1 MSIRKAGVLALL
13 ILGVGAGAAMAAACG
28 GHGTRESLFVSTQW
42 LADHMKDANL
52 VVLAVGSKADYDAGH
67 IAGSEFLEYGSVGV
81 KGETGLMLEL
91 PPMDKLAD
99 VFSKL
104 GVSNDS
110 RVVVYRLKDWLSQAA
125 RVVVTLDAMGLGPNA
140 AMLDG
145 SLATWKEEGR
155 AISRSTP
162 DDAPVVKPGKLTPR
176 PQSDVIAD
184 LEFVKANLHQA
195 GVRILDARDPK
206 VYSGETVRAGFPPG
220 HIQGAGNVY
229 FNGLVDER
237 TGRLKPVEELQAKFR
252 DAGVKPGDRV
262 VTYCF
267 IGQQASALY
276 LVSRYLGYD
285 TRLYDGSWDE
295 WTRHPELPAESV
307 ASAGEKK

>member
-1 MSIRKAGVLALL
+1 VGV
-13 ILGVGAGAAMAAACG
+13 
-28 GHGTRESLFVSTQW
+28 
-42 LADHMKDANL
+42 
-52 VVLAVGSKADYDAGH
+52 KADYDAEH
-67 IAGSEFLEYGSVGV
+67 IAGSQWVDYRSIGV
-81 KGETGLMLEL
+81 KGESGLTLEL
-91 PPMDKLAD
+91 PPMDKLAE

-104 GVSNDS
+104 GVGNDS
-110 RVVVYRLKDWLSQAA
+110 RVVVYRLKDWLTPAA
-125 RVVVTLDAMGLGPNA
+125 RTILTLDAMGLGKNA

-155 AISRSTP
+155 ATSK
-162 DDAPVVKPGKLTPR
+162 DASVVKPGKLTPC

-184 LEFVKANLHQA
+184 LAFVKANLRQE

-206 VYSGETVRAGFPPG
+206 VYSGETARTGMPAG
-220 HIQGAGNVY
+220 HIQGAGNVHY
-229 FNGLVDER
+229 DSLLDEK
-237 TGRLKPVEELQAKFR
+237 TGKLKPVEELQSKFR

-276 LVSRYLGYD
+276 LISRYLGYD

-295 WTRHPELPAESV
+295 WTKHPELPTETTAI
-307 ASAGEKK
+307 EKK

>member
-1 MSIRKAGVLALL
+1 MNIRMAGALALWL
-13 ILGVGAGAAMAAACG
+13 AGAASASAACG

-67 IAGSEFLEYGSVGV
+67 IAGSQFLEYGSVGV
-81 KGETGLMLEL
+81 KGETGLILEL

-110 RVVVYRLKDWLSQAA
+110 RVVVYRLKDWLPQAA

-145 SLATWKEEGR
+145 NLATWKEEGR
-155 AISRSTP
+155 AISLSTS
-162 DDAPVVKPGKLTPR
+162 DDAPVVKPGKLTLC

-184 LEFVKANLHQA
+184 LEFVKANLLHA

-206 VYSGETVRAGFPPG
+206 VYSGEATRAGFPPG

-237 TGRLKPVEELQAKFR
+237 TGKLKPVEELQAKFR

-295 WTRHPELPAESV
+295 WSKHPELPVESA

>member
-1 MSIRKAGVLALL
+1 MKLRKIGALSLVVL
-13 ILGVGAGAAMAAACG
+13 GAQGAAAATCG
-28 GHGTRESLFVSTQW
+28 GHGTRETLFVSTKW
-42 LADHMKDANL
+42 LSDHLRDASV
-52 VVLAVGSKADYDAGH
+52 VVLAVGEKSEYDAEH
-67 IAGSEFLEYGSVGV
+67 IPGSQYIDFHTIGV
-81 KGETGLMLEL
+81 KGENGLILEL
-91 PPMDKLAD
+91 PPMDKLAET
-99 VFSKL
+99 FSKL

-110 RVVVYRLKDWLSQAA
+110 RVVVYRLRDWLTPAA
-125 RVVVTLDAMGLGPNA
+125 RVILTLDAMGLGKSA

-155 AISRSTP
+155 SVTK
-162 DDAPVVKPGKLTPR
+162 DARVVKQGKLTPC
-176 PQSDVIAD
+176 PQNDVIAD
-184 LEFVKANLHQA
+184 LEFVKSNLHRT

-206 VYSGETVRAGFPPG
+206 VYSGETARSGTPAG
-220 HIQGAGNVY
+220 HIQGAGNVHY
-229 FNGLVDER
+229 DSLLDEK
-237 TGRLKPVEELQAKFR
+237 TGKLKPVEDLQTKFR

-295 WTRHPELPAESV
+295 WTKHPELPTETAANV
-307 ASAGEKK
+307 KR

>member
-1 MSIRKAGVLALL
+1 VGVLALVVAS
-13 ILGVGAGAAMAAACG
+13 IGAGAAAGATCG
-28 GHGTRESLFVSTQW
+28 GHGTRESLLVSTGW
-42 LADHMKDANL
+42 LADHIKDANL
-52 VVLAVGSKADYDAGH
+52 VVLAVGEKADYDAGH
-67 IAGSEFLEYGSVGV
+67 IARSQWIEFSSVGV
-81 KGETGLMLEL
+81 KGPTGLTLEL
-91 PPMDKLAD
+91 PPMDKLTE

-110 RVVVYRLKDWLSQAA
+110 RVVVYRLKDWVTQAA
-125 RVVVTLDAMGLGPNA
+125 RVVLTLDAMGLGKNA
-140 AMLDG
+140 ALLDG

-155 AISRSTP
+155 ATSQ
-162 DDAPVVKPGKLTPR
+162 DAPVVGPGKLTPC

-184 LEFVKANLHQA
+184 LDFVKANLHQG

-206 VYSGETVRAGFPPG
+206 VYSGETTRAGMPPG

-229 FNGLVDER
+229 YAGLLDAR
-237 TGRLKPVEELQAKFR
+237 TGKLKPVEELEAKFR

-267 IGQQASALY
+267 IGQQASELY

-295 WTRHPELPAESV
+295 WSKHPELPVEMAV
-307 ASAGEKK
+307 GEKK

>member
-1 MSIRKAGVLALL
+1 MSIRKAGAIALL
-13 ILGVGAGAAMAAACG
+13 AAGAAAAATCG
-28 GHGTRESLFVSTQW
+28 GHGTRESLFVSTKW

-52 VVLAVGSKADYDAGH
+52 VVLAVGDKADYDAGH
-67 IAGSEFLEYGSVGV
+67 IVGSQFIEYRTVGV
-81 KGETGLMLEL
+81 KGETGLTLEL
-91 PPMDKLAD
+91 PPMAQLAKL
-99 VFSKL
+99 FSEL

-110 RVVVYRLKDWLSQAA
+110 RVVVYRLKDWLTQSA
-125 RVVVTLDAMGLGPNA
+125 RVVMTLDAMGLGANA
-140 AMLDG
+140 ALLDG
-145 SLATWKEEGR
+145 SLATWKAAGR
-155 AISRSTP
+155 ATSQE
-162 DDAPVVKPGKLTPR
+162 APVVTAGKLTPCPR
-176 PQSDVIAD
+176 SDVIAD
-184 LEFVKANLHQA
+184 LDFVKANLHQA

-206 VYSGETVRAGFPPG
+206 FYSGETARAGMVSG

-229 FNGLVDER
+229 YNELLDAQ
-237 TGRLKPVEELQAKFR
+237 TGKLKPVEELQAQFR

-295 WTRHPELPAESV
+295 WTKHPELPVETT
-307 ASAGEKK
+307 ASEKR

>member
-1 MSIRKAGVLALL
+1 MSIRRAGAIALL
-13 ILGVGAGAAMAAACG
+13 AAGAAAATCG
-28 GHGTRESLFVSTQW
+28 GHGTRESLFVSTKW
-42 LADHMKDANL
+42 LADHLKDANL
-52 VVLAVGSKADYDAGH
+52 VVLAVGEKADYDAGH
-67 IAGSEFLEYGSVGV
+67 IVGSQFIEYRTVGV

-91 PPMDKLAD
+91 PPMAQLAEL
-99 VFSKL
+99 FSKL

-110 RVVVYRLKDWLSQAA
+110 RVVVYRLKDWLTQSA
-125 RVVVTLDAMGLGPNA
+125 RIVMTLDAMGLGANA
-140 AMLDG
+140 ALLDG
-145 SLATWKEEGR
+145 SLATWNAEGR
-155 AISRSTP
+155 ATSQE
-162 DDAPVVKPGKLTPR
+162 APVVKAGTLTPC

-184 LEFVKANLHQA
+184 LDFVKANLHQT

-206 VYSGETVRAGFPPG
+206 VYSGETARAGMVSG

-229 FNGLVDER
+229 YNGLLDAQ
-237 TGRLKPVEELQAKFR
+237 TGKLKPAEELQAQFR

-295 WTRHPELPAESV
+295 WTKHPELPVETT
-307 ASAGEKK
+307 ASEKR

>member
-1 MSIRKAGVLALL
+1 MNIRTAGALALWL
-13 ILGVGAGAAMAAACG
+13 AGAAAAATCG
-28 GHGTRESLFVSTQW
+28 GHGTPESLVVSTKW
-42 LADHMKDANL
+42 LADHVKDANL

-67 IAGSEFLEYGSVGV
+67 IAGSQFLEYSSVGV
-81 KGETGLMLEL
+81 KGESGLMLEL
-91 PPMDKLAD
+91 PPMEKLAE

-110 RVVVYRLKDWLSQAA
+110 RVVVYRLKDWLTQAA
-125 RVVVTLDAMGLGPNA
+125 RVVVTLDAMGLGQNA

-145 SLATWKEEGR
+145 SLAAWKEEGR
-155 AISRSTP
+155 AISN
-162 DDAPVVKPGKLTPR
+162 DAPAVKPGKLTPC

-184 LEFVKANLHQA
+184 LDFVKANLHHP

-206 VYSGETVRAGFPPG
+206 VYSGETPRAGFKPG

-229 FNGLVDER
+229 FNGLLDEQ
-237 TGRLKPVEELQAKFR
+237 TGKLKPVEELQAKFR

-295 WTRHPELPAESV
+295 WTRHPELPVES
-307 ASAGEKK
+307 ATSAGERK

>member
-1 MSIRKAGVLALL
+1 MSIRRAGAIALL
-13 ILGVGAGAAMAAACG
+13 AAGAAAATCG
-28 GHGTRESLFVSTQW
+28 GHGTRESLFVSTKW
-42 LADHMKDANL
+42 LADHLKDANL
-52 VVLAVGSKADYDAGH
+52 VVLAVGEKADYDAGH
-67 IAGSEFLEYGSVGV
+67 IVGSQFIEYRTVGV
-81 KGETGLMLEL
+81 TGETGLMLEL
-91 PPMDKLAD
+91 PPMAQLAEL
-99 VFSKL
+99 FSKL

-110 RVVVYRLKDWLSQAA
+110 RVVVYRLKDWLTQSA
-125 RVVVTLDAMGLGPNA
+125 RIVMTLDAMGLGANA
-140 AMLDG
+140 ALLDG
-145 SLATWKEEGR
+145 SLATWNAEGR
-155 AISRSTP
+155 ATSQE
-162 DDAPVVKPGKLTPR
+162 APVVKAGTLTPC

-184 LEFVKANLHQA
+184 LDFVKANLHQA

-206 VYSGETVRAGFPPG
+206 VYSGETARAGMVPG

-229 FNGLVDER
+229 YDGLLDAQ
-237 TGRLKPVEELQAKFR
+237 TGKLKPVEELQAQFR

-295 WTRHPELPAESV
+295 WSRHPELPVES
-307 ASAGEKK
+307 AAGEKK

>member
-1 MSIRKAGVLALL
+1 M
-13 ILGVGAGAAMAAACG
+13 
-28 GHGTRESLFVSTQW
+28 EQ
-42 LADHMKDANL
+42 
-52 VVLAVGSKADYDAGH
+52 
-67 IAGSEFLEYGSVGV
+67 
-81 KGETGLMLEL
+81 
-91 PPMDKLAD
+91 LAD

-104 GVSNDS
+104 GVGNDS
-110 RVVVYRLKDWLSQAA
+110 RIVVYRLKDWLTPTA
-125 RVVVTLDAMGLGPNA
+125 RVILTLDAMGLGRNA

-155 AISRSTP
+155 PTSKDTSA
-162 DDAPVVKPGKLTPR
+162 VKPGKLTPC
-176 PQSDVIAD
+176 PQNDVITD

-206 VYSGETVRAGFPPG
+206 VYSGEIARSGLVPG

-229 FNGLVDER
+229 YDSLLDEK
-237 TGRLKPVEELQAKFR
+237 TGKLKPVAELQSKFR

-295 WTRHPELPAESV
+295 WTRHPELPVETA
-307 ASAGEKK
+307 ASQKK

>member
-1 MSIRKAGVLALL
+1 MTTRKAGMLAL
-13 ILGVGAGAAMAAACG
+13 IVLGVGAGAAAAATCG
-28 GHGTRESLFVSTQW
+28 GHGTRQSLFVSTKW
-42 LADHMKDANL
+42 LADHLRDANL
-52 VVLAVGSKADYDAGH
+52 VVLAVGTKADYDAGH
-67 IAGSEFLEYGSVGV
+67 IAGSQFVEYASVGV
-81 KGETGLMLEL
+81 KGESGLILEL
-91 PPMDKLAD
+91 PPMDRLAE

-104 GVSNDS
+104 GVSHDS
-110 RVVVYRLKDWLSQAA
+110 RVVVYRLKDWVTQTA
-125 RVVVTLDAMGLGPNA
+125 RVVMTLDAMGLGPNA

-155 AISRSTP
+155 ATST
-162 DDAPVVKPGKLTPR
+162 DAPAVNPGTLTLCP
-176 PQSDVIAD
+176 PSDVIAD
-184 LEFVKANLHQA
+184 LGFVKANLHQA

-206 VYSGETVRAGFPPG
+206 IYSGETARAPFPPG

-229 FNGLVDER
+229 FNGLLDDQ
-237 TGRLKPVEELQAKFR
+237 TGKLKPVEQLQAKFR

-267 IGQQASALY
+267 VGQQASMLY

-295 WTRHPELPAESV
+295 WSRHPELPVES
-307 ASAGEKK
+307 AAGTGENK